1 MSTPQSTSSPAA
13 PASATLIGSEQPLC
27 DAYDVALLDL
37 DGVCFAGE
45 ARVPYAADNV
55 NAARRAGMRLSFV
68 TNNASRAPQTVVDKL
83 AVNDITAEAS
93 EVFSAAMD
101 AAAML
106 TEHVEPGSTVLVL
119 GGDGVRQALLD
130 EGFQVTSNAQ
140 DEPAAVVQGWD
151 PAVDWT
157 LLSEGVYAINAGALH
172 VATNLDATLP
182 TERGFALGN
191 GSLVAAVV
199 HASGK
204 EPLAGG
210 KPFPGIYMRALKRAG
225 GTRPLAVGDRLNTD
239 HVGARAAGI
248 PGLHVLTGV
257 SDARDVVTAPATE
270 RPSFLHTDLRGLT
283 EPHPEP
289 VRTEQDGQVWWRVG
303 NRSARVFGSGLE
315 LKDVGAV
322 FSPDDAAVRIDLDSY
337 RALAVAA
344 WDWVDAQGSRGE
356 TTALELPE
364 IEVIEP

>member
-1 MSTPQSTSSPAA
+1 MTLSQSTSTDA
-13 PASATLIGSEQPLC
+13 PATLLGSDRPLC
-27 DAYDVALLDL
+27 AAYDVALLDL

-45 ARVPYAADNV
+45 ARVPHAAGNV
-55 NAARRAGMRLSFV
+55 NAARAAGMHLSFV

-83 AVNDITAEAS
+83 AANDIAAEPT

-106 TEHVEPGSTVLVL
+106 SEHVEPGSVVLVV

-130 EGFQVTSNAQ
+130 EGFRVTRSAQ
-140 DEPAAVVQGWD
+140 DAPVAVVQGWD
-151 PAVDWT
+151 PAVDWA

-191 GSLVAAVV
+191 GSLVAAIVN
-199 HASGK
+199 ASGK

-210 KPFPGIYMRALKRAG
+210 KPFPGIYTRALKRAG
-225 GTRPLAVGDRLNTD
+225 GSKPLAVGDRLNTD

-257 SDARDVVTAPATE
+257 SGARDVITAPATE

-283 EPHPEP
+283 EPHPAP
-289 VRTEQDGQVWWRVG
+289 VRLVRDGQEWWQIGGR
-303 NRSARVFGSGLE
+303 RARVVGSRLE
-315 LKDVGAV
+315 LQDVGAV
-322 FSPDDAAVRIDLDSY
+322 TSQGGGPVRIDLDSY

-344 WDWVDAQGSRGE
+344 WAWADEQVARGE
-356 TTALELPE
+356 ATVLDIPE
-364 IEVIEP
+364 IEVVAP

>member
-1 MSTPQSTSSPAA
+1 MTQPDQSPATA
-13 PASATLIGSEQPLC
+13 PAVLLGSEQPLC
-27 DAYDVALLDL
+27 TAYDVALLDL

-55 NAARRAGMRLSFV
+55 NAARAAGMRLSFV

-83 AVNDITAEAS
+83 AANDIAAEAS
-93 EVFSAAMD
+93 EIFSAAMD

-106 TEHVEPGSTVLVL
+106 AEHIEPGSTVLVL

-130 EGFQVTSNAQ
+130 EGFHVTGSAQ
-140 DEPAAVVQGWD
+140 DRPVAVVQGWD
-151 PAVDWT
+151 PAVDWA

-199 HASGK
+199 SASGK

-210 KPFPGIYMRALKRAG
+210 KPFPGIYTRALKRAG

-257 SDARDVVTAPATE
+257 SDARDVITAPATE

-289 VRTEQDGQVWWRVG
+289 VRVVQDGQEWWQVG
-303 NRSARVFGSGLE
+303 SRRARVVGSGLE
-315 LKDVGAV
+315 LREEGPVT
-322 FSPDDAAVRIDLDSY
+322 SPDGGPVRIDLDSS
-337 RALAVAA
+337 RALAAAA
-344 WDWVDAQGSRGE
+344 WDWADAQKDRGE
-356 TTALELPE
+356 VPELDLPQ
-364 IEVIEP
+364 IEVVAP